1 MPGASSSS
9 DLLNL
14 AALAG
19 FCDAHGIGAGRVHAE
34 RLGDGHSN
42 LTFLVQRG
50 AERFVLR
57 RPPPPPLPP
66 SAHDMVR
73 ESTVVAGLHRAGAR
87 VPRVLAVCADPGLL
101 GVPFYLMTLA
111 DGVALDA
118 ALPAAVDN
126 PVERARL
133 GRDVIEALAEL
144 HAIAPSAAG
153 LESIGRPDGYLRRQ
167 VRRFTGL
174 WEVNR
179 TRDLPLVAEV
189 GDFLAAT
196 VPESGPATV
205 VHGDYRVGNL
215 LVATDPPGRVTAI
228 LDWELATLGDPL
240 ADLGYLVSA
249 YVDPAVPPGKGIL
262 ALSPVTRADGFP
274 TRAEL
279 AALYA
284 ARTGRSVEQLAWY
297 EALAHWKA
305 AIFCENMYK
314 RFLAG
319 ERTDDFA
326 RAMETG
332 VPAKLEAAA
341 AAAARYDRSAGSCR
355 PSHPTRP

>member
-1 MPGASSSS
+1 MPGASSS
-9 DLLNL
+9 DPPLD
-14 AALAG
+14 AAVVAA
-19 FCDAHGIGAGRVHAE
+19 FCDAHGIGAGALRAE

-42 LTFLVQRG
+42 LTYLCERG
-50 AERFVLR
+50 GDRFVLR

-66 SAHDMVR
+66 SAHDVVR
-73 ESTVVAGLHRAGAR
+73 ESAVIAGLHRAGAR
-87 VPRVLAVCADPGLL
+87 VPRVLAVCGDAAVI
-101 GVPFYLMTLA
+101 GVPFFLMTLA
-111 DGVALDA
+111 DGA
-118 ALPAAVDN
+118 AIDTELPAAIDD
-126 PVERARL
+126 PGGRALL
-133 GRDVIEALAEL
+133 GRDVIDALAEV
-144 HAIAPSAAG
+144 HAIDPRAAG
-153 LESIGRPDGYLRRQ
+153 LETIGRPDGYLRRQ

-189 GDFLAAT
+189 GAFLAET

-215 LVATDPPGRVTAI
+215 LAGRDAPARVTAI

-240 ADLGYLVSA
+240 ADVGYLIST
-249 YVDPAVPPGKGIL
+249 YVDRDAPPGEGIV

-274 TRAEL
+274 TRADL
-279 AALYA
+279 ATLYA
-284 ARTGRSVEQLAWY
+284 QRTGRPVQGLAWY

-314 RFLAG
+314 RYLAG
-319 ERTDDFA
+319 ERRDAFA
-326 RAMETG
+326 AAMETG

-341 AAAARYDRSAGSCR
+341 AAAARYDRPAGSCS

>member
-1 MPGASSSS
+1 MPGASSSGEVL
-9 DLLNL
+9 DL
-14 AALAG
+14 AAVAA
-19 FCDAHGIGAGRVHAE
+19 FCDAHGIGAGPVHAE

-42 LTFLVQRG
+42 LTYLVERG
-50 AERFVLR
+50 GERFVLR

-87 VPRVLAVCADPGLL
+87 VPRVLAVCVEESLL

-111 DGVALDA
+111 DGAPLDT
-118 ALPAAVDN
+118 ALPAAIDA
-126 PVERARL
+126 PSERARL
-133 GRDVIEALAEL
+133 GRDVIDALAEL
-144 HAIAPSAAG
+144 HAIAPEAAG
-153 LESIGRPDGYLRRQ
+153 LAAIGRPDGYLRRQ
-167 VRRFTGL
+167 VHRFTGL

-189 GDFLAAT
+189 GAFLAAT
-196 VPESGPATV
+196 VPESGPAAV

-215 LVATDPPGRVTAI
+215 LVGPDPPARVTAI
-228 LDWELATLGDPL
+228 LDWELATIGDPL
-240 ADLGYLVSA
+240 ADLGYLVST
-249 YVDPAVPPGKGIL
+249 YTDRDTPPGEGIV
-262 ALSPVTRADGFP
+262 ALSPVTRGAGFP

-284 ARTGRSVEQLAWY
+284 ERTGRSVEHLAWY

-319 ERTDDFA
+319 ERSDGFA
-326 RAMETG
+326 RSMEAG

-355 PSHPTRP
+355 LPHPTRP